1 MKHMNFIAPYSH
13 YFYKAMH
20 LIGTPNE
27 QSVFLCLWGR
37 YMAIYGKEENPK
49 IKISDSQLSCDTGC
63 SRKTINKCLE
73 SLIHKNFIK
82 QLSDGAYVINAN
94 RYIALNVAY
103 NKLSNLN
110 DKKAFCKA
118 ISKCDDNTLRQL
130 GYTLNENC
138 NILLSLKGGVS
149 HFTQFESINTDETE
163 SFYSVVGEGVSKM
176 LQLFGI
182 EHENVATFFTPLK
195 DDCNILPTYDW
206 DAIVKNITESVAKR
220 DFIKITLSHFTQFDN
235 ETVTNDSVQAE
246 NNDKTES
253 FYSVEEEKVSKMTQL
268 SAIDEM
274 YRTGKLSH
282 FTQFCLIIRFF
293 IENCN
298 ILLSWGESNVAAY
311 INNIYKIYPNMLP
324 NMFNKDNNFKETC
337 IKHER
342 SECFNIGGEQIKTL
356 QNDCGSENDDD
367 WEDEDNLPADHEK
380 NSDDDYEPEPLALDP
395 HAFDKFN
402 AKNELFRKRRRL
414 QFIPPA
420 EIEEYIS
427 NLPACL
433 DRPDKIFINQLW
445 EILKELAMGGYENE
459 NGEWVEVEQD
469 PDGMQFPAERIMI
482 DVLQPAYEATVE
494 ILERGVVE
502 YKGEELPVETK
513 EDFPPESVDLIV
525 DWQTESDVTGRYYI
539 VSILKFRNIYA
550 PEVEEKKRTGLSDI
564 RAAVREHRERD
575 KDYMAQIIR
584 MGEDDVE
591 NEKLTDIEIVAYNF
605 IKDNFNFT
613 PEGKILDPKTEYLN
627 RNGLARFYLTFKG
640 STVSSQDF
648 LGILFNNE
656 PERGTGALI
665 LKPRVFSSQAIME
678 WNEKH
683 AQKSAIIPLDE

>member
-37 YMAIYGKEENPK
+37 AMAGCKNKQTLSVKASVSQIAKSVRCSWGTVNNVLNSLEKKKFITSYDDSTYTIDAKRFMAINVTFEGLSKKNDVEKFCLAVDNGDDQVLAEFGCNWNDQSNVIDFPKGGLLNFEEVNNDNGSESSS
-49 IKISDSQLSCDTGC
+49 IFNSCD
-63 SRKTINKCLE
+63 NDL
-73 SLIHKNFIK
+73 LNFEEV
-82 QLSDGAYVINAN
+82 L
-94 RYIALNVAY
+94 
-103 NKLSNLN
+103 
-110 DKKAFCKA
+110 
-118 ISKCDDNTLRQL
+118 
-130 GYTLNENC
+130 
-138 NILLSLKGGVS
+138 
-149 HFTQFESINTDETE
+149 
-163 SFYSVVGEGVSKM
+163 
-176 LQLFGI
+176 GI
-182 EHENVATFFTPLK
+182 EGMEPIKFLTGLSSGSSIFN
-195 DDCNILPTYDW
+195 NSDW
-206 DAIVKNITESVAKR
+206 QGVVKNITEYISKHQFLEIALLNFEQQEHDLLNFEEVFGKKR
-220 DFIKITLSHFTQFDN
+220 LKLQVDELY
-235 ETVTNDSVQAE
+235 
-246 NNDKTES
+246 KTE
-253 FYSVEEEKVSKMTQL
+253 
-268 SAIDEM
+268 
-274 YRTGKLSH
+274 KLLN
-282 FTQFCLIIRFF
+282 FEQFCLVLRFLMKNYEIF
-293 IENCN
+293 NRG
-298 ILLSWGESNVAAY
+298 LLNFEEQY

-380 NSDDDYEPEPLALDP
+380 NSDDDYEPEPLTLDP

-459 NGEWVEVEQD
+459 SGEWVEVEQD

-482 DVLQPAYEATVE
+482 DVLQPAYESTVE

-525 DWQTESDVTGRYYI
+525 DWQTESDVSGRYYI

>member
-37 YMAIYGKEENPK
+37 AMAGCKNKQTLSVKASVSQIAKSVRCSWGTVNNVLKSLKKKKFITSYDDSTYTINAKRFMAINATFEGLSKKNDVEKFCLAVDTGDDQVLAEFGCNWNSLSNMVAFPKGGLLNFEEVDN
-49 IKISDSQLSCDTGC
+49 DEGSQSSSIFNSCD
-63 SRKTINKCLE
+63 NDL
-73 SLIHKNFIK
+73 LNFEEF
-82 QLSDGAYVINAN
+82 L
-94 RYIALNVAY
+94 
-103 NKLSNLN
+103 
-110 DKKAFCKA
+110 
-118 ISKCDDNTLRQL
+118 
-130 GYTLNENC
+130 
-138 NILLSLKGGVS
+138 
-149 HFTQFESINTDETE
+149 
-163 SFYSVVGEGVSKM
+163 
-176 LQLFGI
+176 GI
-182 EHENVATFFTPLK
+182 EGMEPIKFLTGLSSGSSIFN
-195 DDCNILPTYDW
+195 NSDW
-206 DAIVKNITESVAKR
+206 QEVVKNITEYISK
-220 DFIKITLSHFTQFDN
+220 HQFLEIALLNFEQQEHELLNFEEVFDKKKLKLQVD
-235 ETVTNDSVQAE
+235 ELY
-246 NNDKTES
+246 KTE
-253 FYSVEEEKVSKMTQL
+253 
-268 SAIDEM
+268 
-274 YRTGKLSH
+274 KLLN
-282 FTQFCLIIRFF
+282 FEQFCLVLRFLMKNYEIF
-293 IENCN
+293 NRG
-298 ILLSWGESNVAAY
+298 LLNFEEQY
-311 INNIYKIYPNMLP
+311 INNIYKIYPNMLC

-356 QNDCGSENDDD
+356 QNDCGLFDDNWESE
-367 WEDEDNLPADHEK
+367 ELPVEHEV
-380 NSDDDYEPEPLALDP
+380 SDDAHEPEPLALNP

-482 DVLQPAYEATVE
+482 DVLQPAYESTVE

-525 DWQTESDVTGRYYI
+525 DWQTESDVSGRYYI

-683 AQKSAIIPLDE
+683 AQKSAIIPLGE

>member
-37 YMAIYGKEENPK
+37 AMAIYGNNQKPEV
-49 IKISDSQLSCDTGC
+49 KISENQLSCDTGC
-63 SRKTINKCLE
+63 SRQTVKKCLS
-73 SLIHKNFIK
+73 SLIHKKYIEHVT
-82 QLSDGAYVINAN
+82 DGTYAMNLD
-94 RYIALNVAY
+94 RYITLNAAY
-103 NKLSNLN
+103 NKLYNPK

-118 ISKCDDNTLRQL
+118 VAECDDITLEQF
-130 GYTLNENC
+130 GCVWGEGC
-138 NILLSLKGGVS
+138 KNIYNLKGGLQ
-149 HFTQFESINTDETE
+149 HFLQPEGDISENVVKNFTTINDGLYK
-163 SFYSVVGEGVSKM
+163 F
-176 LQLFGI
+176 LQLFSIGPDKVV
-182 EHENVATFFTPLK
+182 NFFTT
-195 DDCNILPTYDW
+195 DDDACNILPNYDW
-206 DAIVKNITESVAKR
+206 DTVVKNITESVAKR
-220 DFIKITLSHFTQFDN
+220 DFIEIVLGDNTQYSDTVVKNFTTPEPELYKN
-235 ETVTNDSVQAE
+235 L
-246 NNDKTES
+246 
-253 FYSVEEEKVSKMTQL
+253 QL
-268 SAIDEM
+268 SAIDDM
-274 YRTGKLSH
+274 YRTGKLQH
-282 FTQFCLIIRFF
+282 FLQLSLIIRYFV
-293 IENCN
+293 
-298 ILLSWGESNVAAY
+298 ESCKDFYNPLVKNFTRY
-311 INNIYKIYPNMLP
+311 INNIYKIYP

-367 WEDEDNLPADHEK
+367 WEDEDNLPANHEK
-380 NSDDDYEPEPLALDP
+380 NSDDDYDPEPLTLDP

-459 NGEWVEVEQD
+459 SGEWVEVEQD

-482 DVLQPAYEATVE
+482 DVLQPAYESTVE

-525 DWQTESDVTGRYYI
+525 DWQTESDVSGRYYI